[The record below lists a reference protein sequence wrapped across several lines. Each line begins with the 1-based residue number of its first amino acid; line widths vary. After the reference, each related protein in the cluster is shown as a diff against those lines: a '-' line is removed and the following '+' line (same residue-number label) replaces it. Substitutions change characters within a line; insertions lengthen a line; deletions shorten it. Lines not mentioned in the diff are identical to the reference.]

1 MNIFVDT
8 KLRLESR
15 AVRLMLD
22 IQENCGLKCA
32 PSLPDLEGIL
42 NSQNVFSK
50 VFLLQIYAKN
60 TKVNI

>member
-22 IQENCGLKCA
+22 IQENCGLKFA

-50 VFLLQIYAKN
+50 AFLLQIYAKN

>member
-42 NSQNVFSK
+42 NSQNVAIHSP
-50 VFLLQIYAKN
+50 VTVL
-60 TKVNI
+60 V